1 MKRDSL
7 PGRLH
12 QFDVQPISRDV
23 LAEKYFKPGESSLE
37 QLYGRVARALA
48 SVEKPELRAEWEQKF
63 LTNLHAGAIG
73 AGRIMSAAGT
83 DIQATLINCFVQPVG
98 DAIQGVD
105 DEGYPGIYE
114 ALREAAETMRR
125 GGGVGYD
132 FSRIR
137 PKGAFVK
144 GTHSIAS
151 GPCSYM
157 NVFDQSCSTVESA
170 GSRRGA
176 QMGVLRIDHPD
187 VAEFIT
193 AKRTPGRWNN
203 FNVSVGVSDAFMQAV
218 AEGTDWELVH
228 KAKPGQKVLEGGGY
242 QRADGLW
249 VYRKLPARELWDTI
263 MQSTYDFAEP
273 GILFLDQIG
282 RDNNLNYCEK
292 IEATNPC
299 GEQPL
304 PPYGCCD
311 LGPIILTNFVRHPFG
326 AGGDAAFDFDAF
338 EQVVA
343 TQVRALDN
351 VLDVTF
357 WPLEQQR
364 NESADKRRIGVGFT
378 GLGNALTM
386 LKLRYDREDGR
397 AMATEIA
404 RRMRDAAYRASV
416 ELAKE
421 KGAFPKFK
429 ADGYL
434 AEGTFASRLPDDIQ
448 ADIRQHG
455 IRNSHLLSIAPTGT
469 VSLAFADNASNGI
482 EPAFSWG
489 YKRNKREADGSK
501 SSYTVEDHAF
511 RLYRSLVDSTV
522 SSDDTGKLPDYFVN
536 ALEMSAQDHVA
547 MMEAVQPFVDTSI
560 SKTVNI
566 PEDYPYDSFKDLYR
580 QAWQAGLKGLA
591 TYRPN
596 SILGAVLETT
606 PAKKDEPAAPA
617 SNAPAPAP
625 AVPYDPMRSVIEK
638 RPAGGLPSVTE
649 KIEYWTSEGQQR
661 LYLIVSFLP
670 VPAAD
675 GKGTVER
682 AIEFFMPVGQ
692 SGESQQW
699 ITATM
704 RMLSLA
710 ARGGFLDRALSDMQ
724 KVTWDRGP
732 VRLGTYEK
740 ADGTHVPRWHDSE
753 VAAIGYAVENLIAN
767 RQKAA
772 QASLFDA
779 DELPAVEPQVAPAAM
794 VPTSVMAGKKC
805 PECGAHAMIRKDGCD
820 YCTQCGFVGSC
831 G

>member
-63 LTNLHAGAIG
+63 LTNLHVGAIG

-218 AEGTDWELVH
+218 ANGTDWELVH

-434 AEGTFASRLPDDIQ
+434 AEGTFASRLPADIQ